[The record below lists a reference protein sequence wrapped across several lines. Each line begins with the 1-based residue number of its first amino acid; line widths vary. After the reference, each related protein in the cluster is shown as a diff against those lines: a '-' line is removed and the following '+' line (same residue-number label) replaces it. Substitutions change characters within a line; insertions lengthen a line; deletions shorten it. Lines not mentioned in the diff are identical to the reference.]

1 MATVEEIINSLPA
14 ERKEII
20 SKLREIIRA
29 NLPLGFEE
37 SISYGFIS
45 YVVPKT
51 IYPQGY
57 HANPQEPLAFISIA
71 SQKNYLAFYHMG
83 ISLFPEVLSW
93 FQSEYQKRVP
103 TKLDMG
109 VSCIRLKKYIPYD
122 LLGELCTKIGVKE
135 YIEKYE
141 AVLKK

>member
-1 MATVEEIINSLPA
+1 
-14 ERKEII
+14 
-20 SKLREIIRA
+20 
-29 NLPLGFEE
+29 
-37 SISYGFIS
+37 
-45 YVVPKT
+45 
-51 IYPQGY
+51 
-57 HANPQEPLAFISIA
+57 
-71 SQKNYLAFYHMG
+71 MG